1 MKNPSAKNLAAA
13 CIASLMMLFGLAPGL
28 SAAELQIA
36 VAANFAAPIKTITQD
51 FQRDTG
57 HQVSLAIGATGQFY
71 AQIRNG
77 APFGILLAADD
88 ETPLRL
94 EREGFGVT
102 GSRATY
108 AIGRLV
114 LWSPVPDMVD
124 ANGSI
129 LKSDRI
135 GKIAIANPKLAP
147 YGAAAVE
154 VLERMGVHERLKPR
168 IVEGANI
175 AQAYQFVAS
184 GNASLG
190 FVALAQVA
198 QQGRIR
204 EGSAWIVPSQL
215 HSPILQDAILLAAG
229 RNNPAAHAFLSY
241 LKSEKVRS
249 LIRSFGYEL
258 PDAVANARPAAR

>member
-154 VLERMGVHERLKPR
+154 VLERMGVHPESLKAPTLHR
-168 IVEGANI
+168 PT
-175 AQAYQFVAS
+175 
-184 GNASLG
+184 SLWRP
-190 FVALAQVA
+190 VMPLWDLLHL
-198 QQGRIR
+198 RR
-204 EGSAWIVPSQL
+204 SPSK
-215 HSPILQDAILLAAG
+215 AG
-229 RNNPAAHAFLSY
+229 
-241 LKSEKVRS
+241 SEKGPPGSCHLNCIHQSCRM
-249 LIRSFGYEL
+249 RSFLLRAATTL
-258 PDAVANARPAAR
+258 PRMPF